1 MEEKEI
7 KVEEKKVEESTNEG
21 NHKNLN
27 SKEELKKMVLKEL
40 NDDVDEVVIKK
51 RTAKQS
57 CQSGSKCVLLDNQNR
72 T

>member
-1 MEEKEI
+1 MI
-7 KVEEKKVEESTNEG
+7 FKVETKTEG
-21 NHKNLN
+21 YHKNLN
-27 SKEELKKMVLKEL
+27 SKEELKNMVLKEL

-57 CQSGSKCVLLDNQNR
+57 SQSGSKCVLLDNQNR